1 MLDAFRPV
9 VLAPAGAAGA
19 GAGGAVAGAAP
30 LVRFSLVRSY
40 ANARSPGLASG
51 ATADGRGPRARMSL
65 DGGSLD
71 EGPADAGALYG
82 GPSGRGGGAGGP
94 RGGAGSAEAGG
105 PAPEAGPGE
114 IWSFRS
120 ATLDVGALDV
130 QARPPA
136 APSVPPVSELAG
148 CSALPVMLHGSFTWE
163 RIAARFTAC
172 DCLWRRKEYI
182 CRILHGNGYFTHPIL
197 LIT

>member
-19 GAGGAVAGAAP
+19 GAGGAAAGATP

-136 APSVPPVSELAG
+136 APSVPPVVSPG
-148 CSALPVMLHGSFTWE
+148 KGLPQGSLLV
-163 RIAARFTAC
+163 TAC
-172 DCLWRRKEYI
+172 GGVKSIYAGFCTAMATSHI
-182 CRILHGNGYFTHPIL
+182 QSC
-197 LIT
+197 